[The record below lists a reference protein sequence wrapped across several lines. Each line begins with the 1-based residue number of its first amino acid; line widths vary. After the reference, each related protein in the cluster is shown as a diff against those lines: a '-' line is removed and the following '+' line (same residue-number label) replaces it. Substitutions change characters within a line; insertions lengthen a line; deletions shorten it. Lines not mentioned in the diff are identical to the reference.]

1 MALCTKLN
9 MFCVNIFIK
18 GSYIQLGTVCTYPYA
33 YELNAAAASFNIVN
47 RTHNNVLFTFI
58 TDRMT
63 TLIKQSIKI
72 SGHVDTKMSNSLHN
86 GWPSKS
92 VTQ

>member
-1 MALCTKLN
+1 
-9 MFCVNIFIK
+9 MFYVGIFINS
-18 GSYIQLGTVCTYPYA
+18 SYIQLNTVCTYPYP
-33 YELNAAAASFNIVN
+33 YELNAATVSFNIVN
-47 RTHNNVLFTFI
+47 RTHYSVLFTFI

-72 SGHVDTKMSNSLHN
+72 SGHDDTGMSNSLHN

>member
-9 MFCVNIFIK
+9 MFCVGIFINS
-18 GSYIQLGTVCTYPYA
+18 SYSQLNTVCTYPYA
-33 YELNAAAASFNIVN
+33 YELNAATFSFNIVN
-47 RTHNNVLFTFI
+47 RIHNSVLFTFI
-58 TDRMT
+58 TDRIS
-63 TLIKQSIKI
+63 TLSKQSIKI
-72 SGHVDTKMSNSLHN
+72 SSHDNTEMSNSLRN